1 MALFAIAGVITL
13 VALITVNWPE
23 EASRYLVAAFV
34 GAGIGFLASASIAV
48 LSAARDTYR
57 SPPVHDRQGEPRG

>member
-1 MALFAIAGVITL
+1 MALFALAGVITL

-23 EASRYLVAAFV
+23 EISRYLVAAFV

-48 LSAARDTYR
+48 LTAARDTYR
-57 SPPVHDRQGEPRG
+57 TPSVPDRRGDR